1 MQADLKAAIH
11 LSIPFYR
18 QHYDFTCGPA
28 CLMMAMK
35 YLEPGVRPGKDLEI
49 DLWREANLVAVCGT
63 SRYGLAFSA
72 TTRGFSA
79 RVTSS
84 TGGIDF
90 AEKFVPSLDDPAML
104 LLREQ
109 FSERRARCKKLH
121 VRERKTTIT
130 GKTLREALF
139 SNHVPLI
146 VTSSWFCDGED
157 CPHWVV
163 VTGIDEKFLSFY
175 NPSDV
180 RQKKRRIGL
189 PDLSEFVGYHGDQ
202 SMVEVWK
209 Q

>member
-1 MQADLKAAIH
+1 MQAEHGASIH

-18 QHYDFTCGPA
+18 QHFIFTCGPA

-35 YLEPGVRPGKDLEI
+35 YLDHGVQPGKDLEI

-72 TTRGFSA
+72 ATRGFST

-90 AEKFVPSLDDPAML
+90 AEKFVPSLDVPAMK

-109 FSERRARCKKLH
+109 FSERRARCKKLQ
-121 VRERKTTIT
+121 VRERQATIT
-130 GKTLREALF
+130 GKTLRESLF

-146 VTSSWFCDGED
+146 VTSSRFCGGED

-163 VTGIDEKFLSFY
+163 VTGIDDKFLSFY
-175 NPSDV
+175 SPSDV
-180 RQKKRRIGL
+180 RQKKRKTGL
-189 PDLSEFVGYHGDQ
+189 RTLQEFIGYHGDQ
-202 SMVEVWK
+202 SMVEIWNG
-209 Q
+209 

>member
-1 MQADLKAAIH
+1 MQAEHRPSIH
-11 LSIPFYR
+11 MNIPFYH

-35 YLEPGVRPGKDLEI
+35 YLDPGVQPGKDLEI

-72 TTRGFSA
+72 AIRGFST

-84 TGGIDF
+84 TGEIDF
-90 AEKFVPSLDDPAML
+90 AEKFVPSLDAPAMEL
-104 LLREQ
+104 LIGQ
-109 FSERRARCKKLH
+109 FSERRARCKKLQ
-121 VRERKTTIT
+121 VRERLAPIT

-146 VTSSWFCDGED
+146 VTSSRFCGGED

-163 VTGIDEKFLSFY
+163 VTGIDDKFFY
-175 NPSDV
+175 FNSSSDT
-180 RQKKRRIGL
+180 RPKKRKIRL
-189 PDLSEFVGYHGDQ
+189 PALPEFVGYHGDQ
-202 SMVEVWK
+202 SMVEIWNG
-209 Q
+209 